1 MPDDIQPWAIYAAA
15 AVLVVFLLQ
24 IFVILRQYRK
34 VGPNRAMIISGAFTQ
49 GGPRVVI
56 DGGAFVWPLIQEA
69 HFLSLEVIP
78 VEVKTAPVYTRA
90 GVLVVGTASIQ
101 VKVLKNQQSI
111 LLAAQQFLSQGV
123 EGIARTTGEVVKG
136 HLSIVLSQATR
147 EDLDRGPAAF
157 GDKVG
162 EDTTMDL
169 AAMGLEIVSFSIRQ
183 EPAEKMQVSES
194 LPPE

>member
-1 MPDDIQPWAIYAAA
+1 LTDHLQSWAVYAAA
-15 AVLVVFLLQ
+15 AVVVVFLLQ
-24 IFVILRQYRK
+24 LILVLKQYRK

-49 GGPRVVI
+49 GGSRVVI

-69 HFLSLEVIP
+69 HFLSLEVVP
-78 VEVKTAPVYTRA
+78 VEVSTASVYTRA
-90 GVLVVGTASIQ
+90 GVPVVGTASIQ
-101 VKVLKNQQSI
+101 VKVLKNQQSV

-123 EGIARTTGEVVKG
+123 EGIARATAEVVKG
-136 HLSIVLSQATR
+136 HLSIALSQATA

-169 AAMGLEIVSFSIRQ
+169 AAMGLEIVSFSVRQ
-183 EPAEKMQVSES
+183 EPAERNARNASV
-194 LPPE
+194 